1 MALAF
6 WQLLLASFFVFK
18 NKILVLWNI
27 WRIDL
32 ILNSLTDNKYF
43 PALYFLP
50 PISNNLEYYFSPQK
64 NYINVCMHVRLI

>member
-6 WQLLLASFFVFK
+6 WQLLLASFFVFE

-50 PISNNLEYYFSPQK
+50 PISNLEYYFSPQK